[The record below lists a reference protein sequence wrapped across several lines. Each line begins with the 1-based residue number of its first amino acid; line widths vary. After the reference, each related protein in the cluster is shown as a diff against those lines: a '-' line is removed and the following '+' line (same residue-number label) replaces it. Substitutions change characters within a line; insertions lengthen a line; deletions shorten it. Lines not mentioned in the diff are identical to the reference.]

1 MKYEFLLI
9 DLDDTVFDFKHA
21 ERVAI
26 AKTIRAFGV
35 EPTETV
41 IHRYH
46 VINKWHWEQM
56 ELGKLT
62 RQEVL
67 ENRFGMLFE
76 ELGVTADKAACAR
89 AYGANLAQG
98 HYYLP
103 GAEEAL
109 QALQGKCR
117 LFLAS
122 NGTAWVQRSRMDSA
136 DLYRYFEDIFISQEI
151 GANKPSPAYFEGC
164 FARIPGFDR
173 ARAMIV
179 GDSLSSDILGGN
191 NAGIATC
198 WINPDGKTHGPE
210 IRVDYELRSLAEL
223 PELLESL

>member
-1 MKYEFLLI
+1 MRYEILLI
-9 DLDDTVFDFKHA
+9 DLDDTIFDFKLA

-26 AKTIRAFGV
+26 AKTLREFGL
-35 EPTETV
+35 EPTEEIV
-41 IHRYH
+41 HRYH

-67 ENRFGMLFE
+67 ENRFAVLFA
-76 ELGVTADKAACAR
+76 ELGMTVDKAACAK
-89 AYGANLAQG
+89 AYGANLAVG

-109 QALQGKCR
+109 QKLQGKYR

-151 GANKPSPAYFEGC
+151 GANKPAPAYFEGC
-164 FARIPGFDR
+164 FAKIPDFDR
-173 ARAMIV
+173 SKTLIV

-198 WINPDGKTHGPE
+198 WVNAEGKIHGSE
-210 IRVDYELRSLAEL
+210 LRVDYEIRSLSQL
-223 PELLESL
+223 PELLEKL